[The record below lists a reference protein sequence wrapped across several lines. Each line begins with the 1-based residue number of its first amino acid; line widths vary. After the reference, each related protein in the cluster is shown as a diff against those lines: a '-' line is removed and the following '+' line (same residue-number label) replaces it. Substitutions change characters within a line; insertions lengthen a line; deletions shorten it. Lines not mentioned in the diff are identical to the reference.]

1 MSRFIIR
8 REVEIAGWGVKTNK
22 RVKMKVR
29 PGVPG
34 SGIVFNRVIKA
45 DWTNAGA
52 GNGYTYLTE
61 GKCRLLMVEHFLAT
75 CYCLG
80 VTDIEVEVEG
90 EELPFGDGS
99 ARQFVRLLQRAGLR
113 RQNNSIKVLR
123 VNQPVGVNSGERFI
137 IALPGAGLKV
147 HIFFEIKGVVPMQFF
162 SCRIT
167 PGFFIREIAPAR
179 TFGKTTAGR
188 RVEKLVGFKL
198 RQVNGW
204 LFPARWRFVNEPC
217 RHKVLDLVG
226 DLALLGCQLEAELIA
241 FNPGHRLNLG
251 LVQKLGELLKFGES
265 RIGMG
270 YFVHT
275 KEG

>member
-1 MSRFIIR
+1 M
-8 REVEIAGWGVKTNK
+8 VGWGINTKERVWVKI
-22 RVKMKVR
+22 R
-29 PGVPG
+29 PGIPG

-45 DWTNAGA
+45 DWTNASS
-52 GNGYTYLTE
+52 GNGYTYLTNGE
-61 GKCRLLMVEHFLAT
+61 GKLLMVEHFLSSCFA
-75 CYCLG
+75 LG
-80 VTDIEVEVEG
+80 VTDIEVDVSG
-90 EELPFGDGS
+90 AELPFGDGS
-99 ARQFVRLLQRAGLR
+99 ARQFVRLLQRAGLQR
-113 RQNNSIKVLR
+113 HDNGIKVLR
-123 VNQPVGVNSGERFI
+123 VNQPVGVKLGERFI
-137 IALPGAGLKV
+137 IALPGAGLRV

-188 RVEKLVGFKL
+188 PVEKLVGFKL
-198 RQVNGW
+198 RQVNSW
-204 LFPARWRFVNEPC
+204 LFPARRRFVNEPC

-265 RIGMG
+265 KIGMG